1 MFLFQSHSGFRY
13 LVLLSGIAVIGYA
26 LYGVATKRPHDKMMK
41 NLAITFRSMMDISL
55 FLGVALIMTGY
66 GFYNDLGVHILIMI
80 LATVVSHIVPAVM
93 RKRPQA
99 FLGADNLEGLRLM
112 PYAVATAI
120 ALALVAVG
128 TPAIGRPIVG

>member
-13 LVLLSGIAVIGYA
+13 LALLSGLVVIGYA
-26 LYGVATKRPHDKMMK
+26 LYGVATKRPHDKRMK

-55 FLGVALIMTGY
+55 FLGVVLIMTSY
-66 GFYNDLGVHILIMI
+66 GFYNDLGVHILIMV

-99 FLGADNLEGLRLM
+99 ERTLT

-120 ALALVAVG
+120 ALVLVALG
-128 TPAIGRPIVG
+128 TLSIGRPIVG

>member
-99 FLGADNLEGLRLM
+99 ERSLM

>member
-13 LVLLSGIAVIGYA
+13 LALLSGLVVIGYA
-26 LYGVATKRPHDKMMK
+26 LYGVATKRPHDKRMK

-55 FLGVALIMTGY
+55 FLGVVLIMTSY
-66 GFYNDLGVHILIMI
+66 GFYNDLGVHILIMV

-99 FLGADNLEGLRLM
+99 ERTLT

-120 ALALVAVG
+120 ALVLVVVG
-128 TPAIGRPIVG
+128 TLSIGRPIVG

>member
-1 MFLFQSHSGFRY
+1 MGVI
-13 LVLLSGIAVIGYA
+13 VLPSVFFGLAVADLELSGLAVIGYA
-26 LYGVATKRPHDKMMK
+26 LYGVATKRPHDKRMK

-55 FLGVALIMTGY
+55 FLGVVLIMTSY
-66 GFYNDLGVHILIMI
+66 GFYNDLGVHILIMV

-99 FLGADNLEGLRLM
+99 ERTLT

-120 ALALVAVG
+120 ALVLVAVG
-128 TPAIGRPIVG
+128 TLSIGRPIVG

>member
-13 LVLLSGIAVIGYA
+13 LALLSGLAVIGYA
-26 LYGVATKRPHDKMMK
+26 LYGVATGRPHDKRMK

-55 FLGVALIMTGY
+55 FLGVVLIMTSY
-66 GFYNDLGVHILIMI
+66 GFYNDLGVHILIMV

-99 FLGADNLEGLRLM
+99 ERTLT

-120 ALALVAVG
+120 ALVLVAVG
-128 TPAIGRPIVG
+128 TMSIGRPIVG

>member
-13 LVLLSGIAVIGYA
+13 LAFLSGLAVIGYA
-26 LYGVATKRPHDKMMK
+26 LYGVAKKRPHDKRMK

-55 FLGVALIMTGY
+55 FLGAVLIMTSY
-66 GFYNDLGVHILIMI
+66 GFYNDLGVHILIMV

-99 FLGADNLEGLRLM
+99 ERTLT

-120 ALALVAVG
+120 ALGLVAVG
-128 TPAIGRPIVG
+128 TLAIGRPILG

>member
-13 LVLLSGIAVIGYA
+13 LALLSGLLVIGYA
-26 LYGVATKRPHDKMMK
+26 LYGVATNRPHDKRMK

-55 FLGVALIMTGY
+55 FLGVVLIMTSY
-66 GFYNDLGVHILIMI
+66 GFYNDLGVHILVMV

-99 FLGADNLEGLRLM
+99 ERTLT

-120 ALALVAVG
+120 ALVLVVVG
-128 TPAIGRPIVG
+128 TVSIGRPIVG

>member
-13 LVLLSGIAVIGYA
+13 LVLLSGLVVIGYA
-26 LYGVATKRPHDKMMK
+26 LYGVATKRPHDKRMK

-55 FLGVALIMTGY
+55 FLGVVLIMTSY
-66 GFYNDLGVHILIMI
+66 GSYNDLGVHILIMV

-99 FLGADNLEGLRLM
+99 ERTLT

-120 ALALVAVG
+120 ALVLVAVG
-128 TPAIGRPIVG
+128 TLSIGRPIVG